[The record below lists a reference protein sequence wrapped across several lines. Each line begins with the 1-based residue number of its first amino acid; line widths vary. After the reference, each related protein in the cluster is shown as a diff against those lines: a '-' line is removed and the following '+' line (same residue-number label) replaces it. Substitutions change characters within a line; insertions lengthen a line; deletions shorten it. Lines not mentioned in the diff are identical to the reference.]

1 MILVLGSTGLL
12 GNSLMNRLNNTRL
25 EFIGTVRNQSG
36 FDTNSKNII
45 EVSNLMDFSE
55 LEKVIRKIEPEVI
68 VNCLSL
74 SDYERSKSFIEK
86 SYYIYSVLPKVLD
99 MLGSKYRYKYIH
111 ISTDG
116 VFDGAKGNYSEDSVT
131 SAKDLYGVSKIIG
144 EPSSMHS
151 SCIRTSIYGHSI
163 NKDRGILDWA
173 LMQDECF
180 GFSNYFFSGM
190 SATMLSDVLIKYF
203 IKKDNFGLFNICGP
217 RISKLELLKKIFSIY
232 KHKCILKEKNKPNV
246 DLSLDNQKFQS
257 ISNQKNFCHETM
269 LRQLYVQYTH
279 NDK

>member
-12 GNSLMNRLNNTRL
+12 GNSLMNRLYSSSL
-25 EFIGTVRNQSG
+25 EFVGTARNKLG
-36 FDTNSKNII
+36 RDTNSTNII
-45 EVSNLMDFSE
+45 EVANLMDFSE
-55 LEKVIRKIEPEVI
+55 LEKVIRKIKPKVI
-68 VNCLSL
+68 VNCISL

-116 VFDGAKGNYSEDSVT
+116 VFDGTKGNYGEDSST

-144 EPSSMHS
+144 EPKSIHS

-163 NKDRGILDWA
+163 SKDRGILDWA
-173 LMQDECF
+173 LKQDECY

-190 SATMLSDVLIKYF
+190 STLMLSDLLIKYF
-203 IKKDNFGLFNICGP
+203 IKEDNFGLFNIGGP
-217 RISKLELLKKIFSIY
+217 RISKFELLKKIFSVY
-232 KHKCILKEKNKPNV
+232 GHKCNLKEKIEPNV
-246 DLSLDNQKFQS
+246 DLSLDQEKFLS
-257 ISNQKNFCHETM
+257 VSGQKNFCHDTM
-269 LRQLYVQYTH
+269 LSQLYVQYTN
-279 NDK
+279 ND